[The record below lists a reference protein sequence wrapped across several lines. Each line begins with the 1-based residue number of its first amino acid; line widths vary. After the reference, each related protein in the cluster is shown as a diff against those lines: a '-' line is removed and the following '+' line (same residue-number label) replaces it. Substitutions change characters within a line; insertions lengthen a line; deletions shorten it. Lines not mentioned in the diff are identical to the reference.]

1 MNQDLVATPSFRI
14 LFSEPETTRSS
25 PEELGHADGLIADR
39 ADLLVSLDDRH
50 AAQSERHRG
59 A

>member
-14 LFSEPETTRSS
+14 LFSEPEAIRSS
-25 PEELGHADGLIADR
+25 PEELGHADGPIADR
-39 ADLLVSLDDRH
+39 ADLLVSVHDRH
-50 AAQSERHRG
+50 AGQGERHRG